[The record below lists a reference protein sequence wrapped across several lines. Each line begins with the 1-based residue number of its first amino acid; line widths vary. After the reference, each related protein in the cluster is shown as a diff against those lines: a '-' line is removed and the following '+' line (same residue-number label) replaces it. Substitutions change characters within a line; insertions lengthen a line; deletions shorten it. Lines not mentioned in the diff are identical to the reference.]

1 MNRGGLLKDISTRGA
16 AAEYVPGTALVN
28 GPLIIG
34 EVVHLGIKATAFPS
48 PIVVTFNNGFAVQ
61 FD

>member
-1 MNRGGLLKDISTRGA
+1 MWNSIRQKVDTKVDDNEGALNRGGLLKDISTRGA

-34 EVVHLGIKATAFPS
+34 EVVHLGI
-48 PIVVTFNNGFAVQ
+48 
-61 FD
+61 